1 MNRYLIFRTDRIGDF
16 LISAILLKCIK
27 KSDPTASIIVVGSNK
42 NSKYIQTFP
51 YVDQVIQLNNNLFS
65 KLNVFFNLFKFKYKT
80 IIIHDD
86 KKRSKLISFFLRS
99 LNKIN
104 ISNSNKITHI
114 QIIKDILQKI
124 DIDYA
129 HDSLNTLSHIKNKKL
144 YNENYIQLHFDEK
157 WITNDYIKKFVDIE
171 PPENELIDFIK
182 KLIKKS
188 DKNLIITTGFNLPNI
203 IKKIKPKLDGLKVNL
218 YEGLDFTEL
227 KKITINSNTLIS
239 CHGAISHVA
248 AAKNIKQIDIIDKS
262 YNYSKWTSHFRNYN
276 FLYRDK
282 FYKLSNEIIHLL

>member
-1 MNRYLIFRTDRIGDF
+1 MLMMN
-16 LISAILLKCIK
+16 LKL
-27 KSDPTASIIVVGSNK
+27 PW
-42 NSKYIQTFP
+42 Q
-51 YVDQVIQLNNNLFS
+51 
-65 KLNVFFNLFKFKYKT
+65 
-80 IIIHDD
+80 
-86 KKRSKLISFFLRS
+86 
-99 LNKIN
+99 
-104 ISNSNKITHI
+104 
-114 QIIKDILQKI
+114 
-124 DIDYA
+124 
-129 HDSLNTLSHIKNKKL
+129 
-144 YNENYIQLHFDEK
+144 
-157 WITNDYIKKFVDIE
+157 
-171 PPENELIDFIK
+171 
-182 KLIKKS
+182 KKS

-282 FYKLSNEIIHLL
+282 FYKLSNEIIHLLWNFWKNITILKTFVTNRLKKLWNFLTSAILKLLLKLEQREEKQNFFL

>member
-1 MNRYLIFRTDRIGDF
+1 VKTRI
-16 LISAILLKCIK
+16 
-27 KSDPTASIIVVGSNK
+27 
-42 NSKYIQTFP
+42 
-51 YVDQVIQLNNNLFS
+51 
-65 KLNVFFNLFKFKYKT
+65 FFNLFKFKYET

-124 DIDYA
+124 NIDYV
-129 HDSLNTLSHIKNKKL
+129 HDSLNTLSHIENKKL
-144 YNENYIQLHFDEK
+144 CNENYIQLHFDEK